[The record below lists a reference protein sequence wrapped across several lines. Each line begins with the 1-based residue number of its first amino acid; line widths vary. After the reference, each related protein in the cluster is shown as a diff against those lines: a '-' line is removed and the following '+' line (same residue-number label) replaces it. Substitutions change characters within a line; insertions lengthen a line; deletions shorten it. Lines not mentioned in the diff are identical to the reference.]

1 MSVPKINFKV
11 EGNNPIID
19 FFKNNNANSMFRMI
33 NQTDEFKLQK
43 NTGAGLEDIMSVNED
58 GVITF
63 PKNVEFKGSSTVI
76 NTNVVTFQDQQ
87 VDLGL
92 TDTVNLDVSSVTQ
105 STSGANFRYTFKLQD
120 SNKTIP
126 FAVND
131 YLLIQNLVSTATP
144 AVSLL
149 DSVALL
155 VVVVSNGTS
164 PKTFTIESSSN
175 FNVANIANNSN
186 VIASKISAIAA
197 NSGVR
202 FLGLNGS
209 SLVEGVLQFNSSNNL
224 SLENNTGTISVGSN
238 SVNQNINV
246 GTAGTR
252 TIQVGSAAATA
263 VNLDGITF
271 SIDSSS
277 ASNINTSAGV
287 LTVGGAGGVA
297 VNSTGGVI
305 NVGNDAVTGAINV
318 GTAGARTIQVGSAAA
333 TAVNLDGITFSI
345 DSSSASNINTSA
357 GVLTVGGAGG
367 VAVNSTSGVINVG
380 NETVT
385 GAINVGTAGARTI
398 QVGSATATAVNL
410 DAVTFSI
417 DSSSASNINTSAG
430 VLTVGGAGGVAVN
443 STSGIINV
451 GNETVTGAINVG
463 TAGARTI
470 QVGSAAATAV
480 NLDAITFSI
489 DSSSASNINTSA
501 GVLTV
506 GGAGGVAVNSTSGV
520 INVGNDAV
528 TGAIN
533 VGTAGAR
540 TIQVGSAAATAVN
553 LDAIT
558 FSIDSSSASNINT
571 SAGVLTVGGAGG
583 VAINSTSGVINIGNE
598 TVNNAMNVGT
608 AGARTIQVG
617 SASATAVNLD
627 AITFSIDSSSASN
640 LTTSSGLLTVSG
652 GSGVTVTSTGGQLTL
667 NGTGQTVQLNAAT
680 YNLSSTTSNLDSTG
694 AVSIN
699 SSGGVINI
707 GNNSVAQDI
716 NIGTAGARTI
726 TLGSTSATAVNA
738 YNFAVASD
746 VMLKTNIT
754 PLSSTLDKV
763 LQLDGYKYN
772 WKNSDNNSTHIGLIA
787 QEVEQ
792 QFPELVTQNNNYK
805 SVNYLGMIAVLINAM
820 KEQQQ
825 EIEKIRNKI
834 N

>member
-246 GTAGTR
+246 GTAGT
-252 TIQVGSAAATA
+252 
-263 VNLDGITF
+263 
-271 SIDSSS
+271 
-277 ASNINTSAGV
+277 
-287 LTVGGAGGVA
+287 
-297 VNSTGGVI
+297 
-305 NVGNDAVTGAINV
+305 
-318 GTAGARTIQVGSAAA
+318 RTIQVGSAAA

>member
-297 VNSTGGVI
+297 VNST
-305 NVGNDAVTGAINV
+305 
-318 GTAGARTIQVGSAAA
+318 
-333 TAVNLDGITFSI
+333 
-345 DSSSASNINTSA
+345 
-357 GVLTVGGAGG
+357 
-367 VAVNSTSGVINVG
+367 SGVINVG

-451 GNETVTGAINVG
+451 GNET
-463 TAGARTI
+463 
-470 QVGSAAATAV
+470 
-480 NLDAITFSI
+480 
-489 DSSSASNINTSA
+489 
-501 GVLTV
+501 
-506 GGAGGVAVNSTSGV
+506 
-520 INVGNDAV
+520 V

>member
-263 VNLDGITF
+263 VNLDGI
-271 SIDSSS
+271 
-277 ASNINTSAGV
+277 
-287 LTVGGAGGVA
+287 
-297 VNSTGGVI
+297 
-305 NVGNDAVTGAINV
+305 
-318 GTAGARTIQVGSAAA
+318 
-333 TAVNLDGITFSI
+333 
-345 DSSSASNINTSA
+345 
-357 GVLTVGGAGG
+357 
-367 VAVNSTSGVINVG
+367 
-380 NETVT
+380 
-385 GAINVGTAGARTI
+385 
-398 QVGSATATAVNL
+398 
-410 DAVTFSI
+410 TFSI